1 MRMEGGRHCDASS
14 PVNEVT
20 IRTAFLANSTDN
32 YILLGPMQYARLES
46 SRVKRLLRTY
56 LCLTSD
62 SSLLRLD
69 AVRSPFLQTT
79 WQDPPSP
86 ISSDPIRSALSFIC
100 LYVTVRY
107 LPRKRS
113 KVVVLALCS
122 FCRTHLGLPT
132 LTWILSA
139 TWATLGGGFQGD
151 FTEPHSSFSTNIQNP
166 SLKPCP
172 SISPSVVWVGPH
184 KLADKMYG
192 TTPRTIYRTVRGI
205 RSRLMS
211 FH

>member
-139 TWATLGGGFQGD
+139 TWATLGGGVSKGILRNPTVASVPTSKTRPSNPVHPFHRPSYGWGLTSWPTKCMEQLPVR
-151 FTEPHSSFSTNIQNP
+151 FIEP
-166 SLKPCP
+166 
-172 SISPSVVWVGPH
+172 
-184 KLADKMYG
+184 
-192 TTPRTIYRTVRGI
+192 
-205 RSRLMS
+205 
-211 FH
+211 